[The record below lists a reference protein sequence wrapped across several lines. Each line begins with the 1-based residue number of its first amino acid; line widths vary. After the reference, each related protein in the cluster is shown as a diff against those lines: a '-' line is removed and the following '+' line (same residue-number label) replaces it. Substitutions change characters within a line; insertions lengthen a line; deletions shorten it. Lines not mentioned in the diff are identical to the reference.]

1 MGKSLLL
8 FLFLRIIIP
17 AQTNSNIILSEI
29 MFKPQPGDNEFIELY
44 NTSENENVDL
54 SGYKIKYQTS
64 NPDNIVSAGGE
75 TILQPKSFAVIFQGK
90 YDIANGIYRDQV
102 PSNVLIL
109 KIGDNS
115 FGSSGMSNSS
125 DRIIKLLSPEDDTL
139 ETYTYIADNDYG
151 ISDEKINLNNN
162 DSQINWSNSKI
173 TNGTPGFNNT
183 VTLFEYDL
191 AFGFISVIPLYP
203 RRNDDVNISAAIKNI
218 GNLPVSDYSIEIF
231 EDLDKDS
238 SGSASELI
246 YQNNLLNLANNDSL
260 IITSAG

>member
-1 MGKSLLL
+1 
-8 FLFLRIIIP
+8 
-17 AQTNSNIILSEI
+17 
-29 MFKPQPGDNEFIELY
+29 
-44 NTSENENVDL
+44 
-54 SGYKIKYQTS
+54 
-64 NPDNIVSAGGE
+64 
-75 TILQPKSFAVIFQGK
+75 
-90 YDIANGIYRDQV
+90 
-102 PSNVLIL
+102 
-109 KIGDNS
+109 
-115 FGSSGMSNSS
+115 MSNSS

-218 GNLPVSDYSIEIF
+218 GTLPVSDYSIEIF

-260 IITSAG
+260 IITYAG